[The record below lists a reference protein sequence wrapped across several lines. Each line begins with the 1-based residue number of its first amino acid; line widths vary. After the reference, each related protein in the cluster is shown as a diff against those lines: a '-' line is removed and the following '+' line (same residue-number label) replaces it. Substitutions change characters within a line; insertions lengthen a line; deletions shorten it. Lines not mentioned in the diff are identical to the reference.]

1 MSKPTIENNQ
11 SPTRKCL
18 ECAAESGHKAWCS
31 LAAMPGSDN
40 NVIVA
45 EGYYRMKQRVEEL
58 EAAIVNVYRWTGS
71 KRCAR
76 ECKRILPDVAQR
88 CHQNE

>member
-1 MSKPTIENNQ
+1 MSDKCNLCGGSGVVSVNQ
-11 SPTRKCL
+11 KCI
-18 ECAAESGHKAWCS
+18 CAYEQSS
-31 LAAMPGSDN
+31 LAAMPGSDG

-58 EAAIVNVYRWTGS
+58 EAAVVNLYRWTGS

-76 ECKRILPDVAQR
+76 ECKRIMPDVAQR
-88 CHQNE
+88 CHQNSY